1 MEANAPRLVSKLID
15 PMMAIW
21 DQQKLETFF
30 VPVDREVINNIALS
44 TKRQHDFWA
53 WHNKRRGVFSVRS
66 AYRMLVNT
74 RGHATV
80 WLEGRAGKSDR
91 ETEEKEWA
99 TLWHVLVPA
108 KVRVF
113 LWRLA
118 WSSIPTG
125 DVLAHR
131 NMASQNTCA
140 ICGEQDSW
148 RHALLDCNM
157 SKCVWALEQEE
168 IVEHLSMIQEPSAK
182 G

>member
-1 MEANAPRLVSKLID
+1 METNAPRLESELID
-15 PMMAIW
+15 PTMAIW

-118 WSSIPTG
+118 RSSIPTG

-131 NMASQNTCA
+131 NMASQNTYA
-140 ICGEQDSW
+140 ICGEKDSW
-148 RHALLDCNM
+148 RHALLDYNM
-157 SKCVWALEQEE
+157 SKCVG
-168 IVEHLSMIQEPSAK
+168 S
-182 G
+182 GTRRDC